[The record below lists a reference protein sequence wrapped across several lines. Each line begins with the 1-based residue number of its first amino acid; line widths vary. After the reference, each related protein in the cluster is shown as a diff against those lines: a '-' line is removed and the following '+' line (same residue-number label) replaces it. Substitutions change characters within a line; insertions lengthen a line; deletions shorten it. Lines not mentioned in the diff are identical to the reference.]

1 MNSMNRSLFR
11 LFPVFALL
19 ALSLVL
25 CACDSRRNQIIS
37 NLIASP
43 TVTFTPEPPTAT
55 PTAIPTKTPFPTPTT
70 SPIQSMEELRIGD
83 FDMAHKAIDERIES
97 SEEVPETLKAE
108 ADRIELNY
116 AQGQYTA
123 CIRHANALSEYAE
136 NPSDE
141 EKSVLS
147 KAYYI
152 AGQCASEEA
161 RYKTEIDFLTNY
173 LTFRGDSPI
182 AAGVYSQI
190 AYAYQNLG
198 DHELFRQNIDKM
210 KELDPSMAGDY
221 TQLDY
226 ALSYAD
232 TDKERESELLLALY
246 ETSTDDNIRAAA
258 AYYLGNICE
267 AQGLREQAISRYRE
281 VVNNYPRSYYSYLA
295 LLWLLDNNQT
305 VSDFQR
311 GLINYY
317 VGQYSLA
324 NDAFRR
330 YIKSEPGHDGSSWYY
345 IGICNE
351 NLADYDEAIT
361 ALQKLIDNY
370 PENKFYVSA
379 WDEIAYIQWAHQSRH
394 KIAAET
400 LLDYVKQH
408 PDQPDSA
415 SFIFEAG
422 KILER
427 GNYLSD
433 AAKQWSRLIDEYPLY
448 EQSRSA
454 LFSAA
459 IAYYR
464 ITDYESALSL
474 LNRLLIVSN
483 IPDDQAQANL
493 WIAKI
498 YEKKGDTYNY
508 RKYLEKAASQS
519 KTGYYSLRAAEL
531 LEGKDFMTP
540 PSSFS
545 FEVDFEGEKQIAD
558 QWLMLTFSL
567 TSNALTDGST
577 YMIMDDYKQGVEYY
591 ALGQYQQAVLRFDNV
606 RESLIGLPAQEYAFL
621 NEMYEKG
628 LYRECALI
636 SRQILSDAGLHED
649 DRTMEVPN
657 YFNHMRFGPWY
668 RYYVEQ
674 SASMY
679 NISPAILYAV
689 MKQESMYNPWSGSS
703 AGALGL
709 MQIMPETGAEINKSL
724 HWPEDYTDDDLYR
737 VPVAVNYGASYL
749 SRMNSYFD
757 GSNIAMISAYNGGSG
772 NTLKWKAAAGNDP
785 DLLYEVIR
793 FSETRNY
800 IHNVYVNDKI
810 YEWLYADT
818 L

>member
-1 MNSMNRSLFR
+1 MNNMNRHVSR
-11 LFPVFALL
+11 IIPVLALL
-19 ALSLVL
+19 ALSLAL
-25 CACDSRRNQIIS
+25 CACDSRRNQILS
-37 NLIASP
+37 NLISSP

-55 PTAIPTKTPFPTPTT
+55 PTAVPTKTPVPTPTT
-70 SPIQSMEELRIGD
+70 SPIESMEELRIGD
-83 FDMAHKAIDERIES
+83 FDMAHKDINERVES
-97 SEEVPETLKAE
+97 AENALEELQAE

-116 AQGQYTA
+116 AKEEYSA
-123 CIRHANALSEYAE
+123 CVSHANGLSEYTE
-136 NPSDE
+136 NPTDE
-141 EKSVLS
+141 EKAVLS

-152 AGQCASEEA
+152 AAQCASEES

-173 LTFRGDSPI
+173 LGYRSDSPI
-182 AAGVYSQI
+182 NADIYYQI

-198 DHELFRQNIDKM
+198 DDELFRQNIDKM
-210 KELDPSMAGDY
+210 KELDPDSAGDY
-221 TQLDY
+221 IELDY
-226 ALSYAD
+226 ALSYD
-232 TDKERESELLLALY
+232 ETDKDKESELLLALFD
-246 ETSTDDNIRAAA
+246 ETTDDNIRAAID
-258 AYYLGNICE
+258 YSLGSIYD
-267 AQGLREQAISRYRE
+267 AQGRREQVISRYQE
-281 VVNNYPRSYYSYLA
+281 VVNNYPQSYYAYLA
-295 LLWLLDNNQT
+295 LLWLIDNNQT
-305 VSDFQR
+305 VSDYQR

-330 YIKSEPGHDGSSWYY
+330 YIKSEPGNDGSSWYF
-345 IGICNE
+345 IGLCNE
-351 NLADYDEAIT
+351 YLAEYDEAVT
-361 ALQKLIDNY
+361 AFQKLIDDY
-370 PENKFYVSA
+370 PENKYYVSA
-379 WDEIAYIQWAHQSRH
+379 WDEMAYVQWAYQSKH
-394 KIAAET
+394 KKAAET
-400 LLDYVKQH
+400 LLDYVKLH
-408 PDQPDSA
+408 PDQPDAA
-415 SFIFEAG
+415 SFIYEAG
-422 KILER
+422 RILER

-448 EQSRSA
+448 EQSRDA
-454 LFSAA
+454 LFNAA

-474 LNRLLIVSN
+474 LNRLLIVSAV
-483 IPDDQAQANL
+483 PEDQAQANL

-498 YEKKGDTYNY
+498 YEKKKDTYNY
-508 RKYLEKAASQS
+508 RKYLEKAAEQSQ
-519 KTGYYSLRAAEL
+519 TGYYSLRAAEL
-531 LEGKDFMTP
+531 LEGKDYMES

-545 FEVDFEGEKQIAD
+545 FDVDFEGEKQIAD

-567 TSNALTDGST
+567 TENALTDGST

-591 ALGQYQQAVLRFDNV
+591 TLGQYQQAVICFDNV
-606 RESLIGLPAQEYAFL
+606 REALVGLPAQEYVFL

-628 LYRECALI
+628 LYRECALL

-668 RYYVEQ
+668 RYYVEE

-703 AGALGL
+703 AGARGL
-709 MQIMPETGAEINKSL
+709 MQIMPETGEEINKSL
-724 HWPEDYTDDDLYR
+724 NWPKDYTDSDLYR

-749 SRMNSYFD
+749 SRMNTYFD

-772 NTLKWKAAAGNDP
+772 NTLKWQAAAGDDP

-800 IHNVYVNDKI
+800 IHNVYVNEKI
-810 YEWLYADT
+810 YEWLYADA